1 MFVKKITQF
10 PTHLM
15 VKWKEEMNNDSIADA
30 ILENAFQKIY
40 AATISTKLRSFQFR
54 LFHTILT
61 GTVLA
66 HLFTVK
72 HSGHKL

>member
-15 VKWKEEMNNDSIADA
+15 EKWKEEMNNDSIDDA

-40 AATISTKLRSFQFR
+40 AATISTKLRSF
-54 LFHTILT
+54 
-61 GTVLA
+61 
-66 HLFTVK
+66 
-72 HSGHKL
+72 